1 MAVQIYRVV
10 FEEGQLTL
18 RPYHVDLFRKDLTF
32 HRQDA
37 LEDFGVSRY
46 RTQVN
51 NTTIN
56 MRILH
61 ASFLALSVVGFALL
75 WGGMAINGTLDA
87 INTVKAAHKFP
98 DNTPLRNVYTHI
110 PPLDDFL
117 TTLTVFFYNLT
128 NGKNAGPRLLFC
140 DLAIIL
146 QVVVL
151 WILAESRRGYN
162 RSRWSIF
169 GDIRTPALWGVMMN
183 ALGAAFIL
191 PIYCFRHLRNDSS
204 RRDSGLTENEAKAL
218 PITILIS
225 ATFPL
230 MLMLPP
236 ILSAATES
244 QQGWIALF
252 QVTPLLFSLVQII
265 NSLAVTSFVKKS
277 DHNSTE
283 KKYLKISYLLAGLIA
298 STAHLS
304 TLSTSVFS
312 TDPTIS
318 FASVFL
324 PWHTTVDQSTPTGLV
339 MGAHLFTQFDFLIIT
354 ITCSVY
360 AYALLEP
367 LMKRERHI
375 ALYKQPSIFRD
386 PMVAGMVIA
395 GSAFFL
401 GPAATVSFAFAM
413 REDGVRKVVGKM
425 R

>member
-1 MAVQIYRVV
+1 
-10 FEEGQLTL
+10 
-18 RPYHVDLFRKDLTF
+18 
-32 HRQDA
+32 
-37 LEDFGVSRY
+37 
-46 RTQVN
+46 
-51 NTTIN
+51 

-61 ASFLALSVVGFALL
+61 ASFLALSIAGFALL

-128 NGKNAGPRLLFC
+128 NGKNTGPRLLFC

-151 WILAESRRGYN
+151 WILVESRRGYN
-162 RSRWSIF
+162 RSRWSVL
-169 GDIRTPALWGVMMN
+169 TPALWGVMMN

-191 PIYCFRHLRNDSS
+191 PIYCYRHLRNESS
-204 RRDSGLTENEAKAL
+204 RRDSGLNEHEAKAL

-225 ATFPL
+225 ATFPS

-236 ILSAATES
+236 ILNAATES

-252 QVTPLLFSLVQII
+252 QVTPLLFSLVQIT
-265 NSLAVTSFVKKS
+265 NSLAVTALVKQRDSK
-277 DHNSTE
+277 STE

-298 STAHLS
+298 ATAHLS
-304 TLSTSVFS
+304 TLSTSLFS
-312 TDPTIS
+312 TNPTIS
-318 FASVFL
+318 FATVFL
-324 PWHTTVDQSTPTGLV
+324 PWHTTVDQSTPTGLA
-339 MGAHLFTQFDFLIIT
+339 MGAHLFTQFDFLVIT
-354 ITCSVY
+354 ITCGVY

-386 PMVAGMVIA
+386 PIVAGICIA
-395 GSAFFL
+395 GSAFL
-401 GPAATVSFAFAM
+401 VGPAAIVSFAFAG
-413 REDGVRKVVGKM
+413 REGRVRKVVGKM